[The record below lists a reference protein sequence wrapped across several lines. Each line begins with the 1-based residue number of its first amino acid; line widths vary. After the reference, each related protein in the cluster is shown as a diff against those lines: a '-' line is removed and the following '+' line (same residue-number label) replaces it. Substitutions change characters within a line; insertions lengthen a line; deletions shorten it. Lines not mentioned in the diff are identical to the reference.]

1 MKHLFSHTRLA
12 RVKKFD
18 LNIYNVIYQLYL
30 NLKTFLKNSYIFF
43 CVERVWSRGYQFFP
57 VKGPVVNIFSF
68 VDHMLCDIYSILLLK
83 AAVDNGHDYSN
94 KILFTKI
101 CSHSLSI
108 PSVEKQTFTYSANET
123 VSWNQF

>member
-1 MKHLFSHTRLA
+1 
-12 RVKKFD
+12 
-18 LNIYNVIYQLYL
+18 
-30 NLKTFLKNSYIFF
+30 
-43 CVERVWSRGYQFFP
+43 
-57 VKGPVVNIFSF
+57 
-68 VDHMLCDIYSILLLK
+68 MLCDIYSILLLK